1 MTRKII
7 LSCLL
12 GVVLTLATTQL
23 QAAEKQFLDT
33 SGEAARVDNSNPP
46 VGLPTSQAIRS
57 LESSTG
63 LFNVRCWQSGQLILE
78 DKDWSAPQ
86 LSSRFISMQKVGSPS
101 PGIYLV
107 DFQHTF
113 CELKQ
118 Q

>member
-7 LSCLL
+7 FSCLL
-12 GVVLTLATTQL
+12 GVVLILASSRI

-33 SGEAARVDNSNPP
+33 SGEAARVDDSKPP
-46 VGLPTSQAIRS
+46 VGLPPNEIMRT
-57 LESSTG
+57 LENSTA
-63 LFNVRCWQSGQLILE
+63 LFNVRCWQNGQLILE
-78 DKDWSAPQ
+78 DKNWSAPQ
-86 LSSRFISMQKVGSPS
+86 LSTRFIAMQKVGSPS

>member
-7 LSCLL
+7 FSCLL
-12 GVVLTLATTQL
+12 GVVLILANTPA

-33 SGEAARVDNSNPP
+33 SGEVARVDDSKPP
-46 VGLPTSQAIRS
+46 VGLPTNQTIRS
-57 LESSTG
+57 LENSTA
-63 LFNVRCWQSGQLILE
+63 LFNVRCWQNGLLILE
-78 DKDWSAPQ
+78 DKNWSAPQ
-86 LSSRFISMQKVGSPS
+86 LSTRFIAMQKVGNPS